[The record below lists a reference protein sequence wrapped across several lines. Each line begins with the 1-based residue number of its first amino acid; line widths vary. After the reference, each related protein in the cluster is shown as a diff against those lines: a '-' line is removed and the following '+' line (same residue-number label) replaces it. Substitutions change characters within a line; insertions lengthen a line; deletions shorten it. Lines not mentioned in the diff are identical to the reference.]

1 MTIMDWLENAEYNLG
16 SPYPNSKLM
25 ASEQLRNA
33 IFLLAQGYSVDTNV
47 DQLISKYGS
56 IDSIP
61 PRDEADMTTISD
73 WLDDAQRNF
82 YSQDATSKLF
92 ALRQYVFANNLLG
105 KGYALD
111 TNVDELLAS
120 RELKRGLLKP
130 SSASLNQSEIVVMSN
145 SSRGGIESTLP
156 YLLMSSSTLV

>member
-1 MTIMDWLENAEYNLG
+1 MTIMEWLENAEYNLG

-92 ALRQYVFANNLLG
+92 ALKQYIFANNLLG
-105 KGYALD
+105 KGYSLD
-111 TNVDELLAS
+111 TNVDELLTMYGS
-120 RELKRGLLKP
+120 VYYIPPRKDHEVQCYSDMKFGTTERI
-130 SSASLNQSEIVVMSN
+130 SQ
-145 SSRGGIESTLP
+145 
-156 YLLMSSSTLV
+156 